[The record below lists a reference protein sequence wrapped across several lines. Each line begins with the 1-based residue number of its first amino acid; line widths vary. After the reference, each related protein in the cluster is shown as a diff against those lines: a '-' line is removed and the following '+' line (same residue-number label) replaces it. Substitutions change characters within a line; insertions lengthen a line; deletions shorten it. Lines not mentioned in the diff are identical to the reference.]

1 VHKGELQLEGG
12 EKLLYSLSVPEGAG
26 EERAVL
32 VLALHYGGEVTP
44 YYGMGFLRYFALP
57 AFGRLNAFIV
67 APDCPG
73 RGWTD
78 PRSEAALLAL
88 LDHALSEWP
97 VDGERVVVTGFSM
110 GGVGA
115 WFMAARHPER
125 FAAAIPVAGR
135 PVGDPD
141 PGVPLCAVHSRQ
153 DTVVDSEPAKQAIA
167 SLKAQGG
174 TAEFI
179 LVSGPTHYQ
188 TPRFVEPTIE
198 AVRWL
203 ERMWNPEGAH
213 EAEKQSIYQS
223 TDHPRGRSKP
233 GK

>member
-1 VHKGELQLEGG
+1 MTVLHIILAAAALAAGPPQPGLHEMELKLEGG
-12 EKLLYSLSVPEGAG
+12 EKLLYSLSVPERAG
-26 EERAVL
+26 GESAPL

-57 AFGRLNAFIV
+57 AFGRLNGFIV

-78 PRSEAALLAL
+78 PESEAALLAL

-97 VDGERVVVTGFSM
+97 VDADRIVVTGFSM

-135 PVGDPD
+135 PVGEPD
-141 PGVPLCAVHSRQ
+141 PRVPLCAVHSRQ
-153 DTVVDSEPAKQAIA
+153 DTVVDPEPAERAIE
-167 SLKAQGG
+167 SLKAQGCL
-174 TAEFI
+174 AELI

-203 ERMWNPEGAH
+203 ERMW
-213 EAEKQSIYQS
+213 
-223 TDHPRGRSKP
+223 GRKD
-233 GK
+233 